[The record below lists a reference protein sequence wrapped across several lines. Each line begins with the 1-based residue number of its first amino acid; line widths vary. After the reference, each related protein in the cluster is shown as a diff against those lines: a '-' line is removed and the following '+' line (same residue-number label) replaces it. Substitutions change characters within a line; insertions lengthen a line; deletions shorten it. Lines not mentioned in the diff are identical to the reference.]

1 MVLGLLLAAGV
12 YGLAD
17 ISYRISMRRSAVL
30 SSACT
35 AASNKANT
43 FKPHGVPMSGP
54 HSLDAMLPGFA
65 EFSPDLKLDLLRRF
79 FSKYDRDFAAASPTE
94 QETILYRL
102 FPEIG
107 LPEQNWMSCTQSASA
122 EAAEEPFIDDR
133 PWIETRPEYMRGA
146 SPATTAAAPSG
157 EKPRHSILEGM
168 IDDLGLFGPAGAKV
182 TYIDN
187 IGTIPEDS
195 PLWREIQHQAQYEA
209 ASRENW
215 DNATW
220 WAVVIGLV
228 LSVPRVWYFLLGRI
242 AELSA
247 AIKGQ

>member
-1 MVLGLLLAAGV
+1 
-12 YGLAD
+12 
-17 ISYRISMRRSAVL
+17 
-30 SSACT
+30 
-35 AASNKANT
+35 
-43 FKPHGVPMSGP
+43 MSGP

-107 LPEQNWMSCTQSASA
+107 LPEQNWMSCTQSAST

-133 PWIETRPEYMRGA
+133 PWIKNRPPWIETRPEYMRGA

-157 EKPRHSILEGM
+157 EKPSSGLLRDLPEGDSPLPLSM
-168 IDDLGLFGPAGAKV
+168 RAEAKPSSGRWRDLPEEDPAASAPAAAKV
-182 TYIDN
+182 TLIDD

-195 PLWREIQHQAQYEA
+195 PLWREIQHQAQDEA

-220 WAVVIGLV
+220 WAVVIGVV

-247 AIKGQ
+247 AIRGQ